1 MRYARLMSES
11 LSICVLLDNVD
22 PMQRLWTVEFAL
34 VAVVAVSAA
43 VGAVSLVRGGSL
55 IVVVVAWALMLAA
68 IFQQRR
74 LRRGHP

>member
-34 VAVVAVSAA
+34 VAVVAVAA
-43 VGAVSLVRGGSL
+43 ALGAVTLMRGGSL
-55 IVVVVAWALMLAA
+55 IVVVVAWALMPAA

-74 LRRGHP
+74 LRR